1 MFVRL
6 NMVSSL
12 GSLKSVLSVSFRT
25 LSKAWL
31 VALALVAVAP
41 FAAATEITTGDI
53 GTILDTRTG
62 QVTIWRLADNPNI
75 LIFDFPSLS
84 EQGRSFDRIT
94 QLIDQFNEPYKRVMG
109 NAEFV
114 KYMDS
119 LRRNFADFAFGH
131 DVLMSEFVLF
141 FNLADRDKIELFPE
155 EIAVRDFLIEQG
167 LIKTWRGIYQAVKA
181 DQVVL
186 SVPQM
191 QERRENEPPINAL
204 ARRAIIL
211 HEVAHGEFYTNKYY
225 ADYCR
230 KYWNSVLNEEQ
241 RNHFKQFLS
250 NYNYTLNA
258 DELLINEMQ
267 AYLMFTPDPASFSAA
282 KLKVSQADLDAMRDK
297 FANGKPPTR
306 LPFFL
311 RDKGAR
317 K

>member
-6 NMVSSL
+6 SMAS
-12 GSLKSVLSVSFRT
+12 SLKSVLSVPFRT
-25 LSKAWL
+25 LNKAWL
-31 VALALVAVAP
+31 VALALFVVAP
-41 FAAATEITTGDI
+41 LAAATEIATGDVE
-53 GTILDTRTG
+53 TILDTHTG
-62 QVTIWRLADNPNI
+62 KVTIWRLADNPNI
-75 LIFDFPSLS
+75 LIFDFPSLL

-109 NAEFV
+109 NAEFA

-119 LRRNFADFAFGH
+119 LRRNYADFAFGH
-131 DVLMSEFVLF
+131 DVLMNEFVLF

-167 LIKTWRGIYQAVKA
+167 LIKTWRGIYQTVQG

-186 SVPQM
+186 SVPQV

-211 HEVAHGEFYTNKYY
+211 HEVSHGEFYTNKYY

-230 KYWNSVLNEEQ
+230 KFWSSVLNEEQ
-241 RNHFKQFLS
+241 RKHFKQFLS

-267 AYLMFTPDPASFSAA
+267 AYLMFTPDPGSFSAA
-282 KLKVSQADLDAMRDK
+282 KLGVAQAELDAMRDA
-297 FANGKPPTR
+297 FVNGKPPTR
-306 LPFFL
+306 LPIYSKE
-311 RDKGAR
+311 KGA
-317 K
+317 KK